1 MKVVPRFF
9 ALRNGLVFCYLSTF
23 EEEEIWLL
31 FKLKKKCF
39 LQAVNLLLQTK
50 LVPCYHV
57 EGSLFPLPKT
67 FKVFDEEEHLISQIE
82 KKVLSFLPKFNV
94 TLANGN
100 HFTIKKDFSF
110 LKSHYTIEDLD
121 MEVKGNFWDMDFQL
135 LKDNQVI
142 ANISQQWFRMTSTYQ
157 VEVYNETYNDL
168 TISLVIAIDY
178 VKELEKNASN

>member
-1 MKVVPRFF
+1 MATFQIKEKMFSLGGKF
-9 ALRNGLVFCYLSTF
+9 TITDLTGL
-23 EEEEIWLL
+23 
-31 FKLKKKCF
+31 
-39 LQAVNLLLQTK
+39 
-50 LVPCYHV
+50 PCYHV

-110 LKSHYTIEDLD
+110 LKPHYTIEDL
-121 MEVKGNFWDMDFQL
+121 DMDFQL

-157 VEVYNETYNDL
+157 VEVYSETYNDL

>member
-1 MKVVPRFF
+1 M
-9 ALRNGLVFCYLSTF
+9 
-23 EEEEIWLL
+23 
-31 FKLKKKCF
+31 
-39 LQAVNLLLQTK
+39 
-50 LVPCYHV
+50 
-57 EGSLFPLPKT
+57 
-67 FKVFDEEEHLISQIE
+67 
-82 KKVLSFLPKFNV
+82 

-110 LKSHYTIEDLD
+110 LKPHYTIEDLD

>member
-1 MKVVPRFF
+1 M
-9 ALRNGLVFCYLSTF
+9 ATF
-23 EEEEIWLL
+23 QIKEKMFSLGGKFTITDL
-31 FKLKKKCF
+31 
-39 LQAVNLLLQTK
+39 TGH
-50 LVPCYHV
+50 PCYHV

-110 LKSHYTIEDLD
+110 LKPHYTIEDLD

-157 VEVYNETYNDL
+157 VEVYSETYNDL